1 MPIYEYICEACGHQL
16 EVIQK
21 LSDAPLLRCP
31 NCDKDELRKMVS
43 APAFRLSGTGW
54 YETDFKSDKEKRRN
68 LTGTEPAAKVEKTSD
83 SGTTDKKGDKPTT
96 KSDGAKPDKAAAP
109 AKKAS

>member
-31 NCDKDELRKMVS
+31 DCGKEGLRKMVS

-54 YETDFKSDKEKRRN
+54 YETDFKSDKDKRRN
-68 LTGTEPAAKVEKTSD
+68 LTGSEPAAKTEKAGD
-83 SGTTDKKGDKPTT
+83 SGTDKKSDKSAT